1 MDRKRGTDKI
11 VDFED
16 NYYSI
21 GGSGLD
27 TLISGA
33 DKNIFINNQRNNK
46 FYFNT
51 FKDDDSK
58 RLPRYLLV
66 II

>member
-27 TLISGA
+27 TLISGP
-33 DKNIFINNQRNNK
+33 DMNIFICNQRNNK
-46 FYFNT
+46 FLF
-51 FKDDDSK
+51 
-58 RLPRYLLV
+58 
-66 II
+66 

>member
-1 MDRKRGTDKI
+1 MMDRQRGTDKI

-21 GGSGLD
+21 GSSGVD

-33 DKNIFINNQRNNK
+33 DKNIFICNQGNNK
-46 FYFNT
+46 VLF
-51 FKDDDSK
+51 
-58 RLPRYLLV
+58 
-66 II
+66 